1 MDYTRKNTGLRT
13 IRKNVKCIS
22 KMIFDLSAHIV
33 ECGSRIMWQEN
44 SISKKIIMYPK
55 NQM

>member
-1 MDYTRKNTGLRT
+1 MDYT
-13 IRKNVKCIS
+13 RKNVKCIS
-22 KMIFDLSAHIV
+22 EMIFDLSAHIV